1 MRAEREDQVPQS
13 PRHSLGPA
21 NEQGQALILLML
33 GMTVIFVV
41 GILAVD
47 VGLWLSEKRGA
58 QSDSDFSALA
68 GAQAYLTDQT
78 NTNGAFDDAVE
89 WAIDNG
95 VDPATI
101 DGSPTS
107 TCARPM
113 TCIDV
118 GIGNCREDGS
128 DSAMPWVEAN
138 VRHES
143 VSLFFS
149 IFGIGDPDIGASA
162 RACVGS
168 PQGMTGLSPFGIQT
182 SIVPPNGPPETGAQC
197 FDQDSHADPI
207 DSDNDGVID
216 DGCARSDCLELDPND
231 PSRTR
236 PIYGGVCIMKMG
248 GPGGVTGQRGQLT
261 LSDVACSGTSTN
273 LLRHNFH
280 YGSQGF
286 CTLGEEVNTG
296 TGAINGLVQGLED
309 RLNDEGKCD
318 DLFGDNN
325 GYDNFEEVFSMPG
338 SSGGPVVPS
347 ADAVFSEN
355 PCSVTA
361 GVDVP
366 PDPYHG
372 HNHTFLPR
380 GLHLIL
386 IDELEPNAQTA
397 TITGFA
403 GFYPIG
409 CFSDNT
415 VQAVKAAIEAD
426 LTDFGTYLNRCA
438 HPTGQDVI
446 LGVFVQTLQPP
457 ADVSDPD
464 PNLPISIVLVK

>member
-1 MRAEREDQVPQS
+1 MPQS
-13 PRHSLGPA
+13 PRHIAGPA
-21 NEQGQALILLML
+21 NERGQALILLML

-68 GAQAYLTDQT
+68 GAQAYLSDITDT
-78 NTNGAFDDAVE
+78 NSAFADAVE
-89 WAIDNG
+89 WAVDNG

-101 DGSPTS
+101 EGSPTS

-113 TCIDV
+113 SCIDV
-118 GIGNCREDGS
+118 GIGNCRGDGS

-143 VSLFFS
+143 VALFSS
-149 IFGIGDPDIGASA
+149 IFGLGDPDIGAVA

-168 PQGMTGLSPFGIQT
+168 PTGLTGLSPFGIQT

-197 FDQDSHADPI
+197 FDQDRHADPV
-207 DSDNDGVID
+207 DTDGDGVVD
-216 DGCARSDCLELDPND
+216 DGCPRSDCLELDPND

-236 PIYGGVCIMKMG
+236 PIYGAVCIMKMS

-261 LSDVACSGTSTN
+261 LGDVACSGTSTN

-280 YGSQGF
+280 YGSSGF
-286 CTLGEEVNTG
+286 CSLGEEVNTG
-296 TGAINGLVQGLED
+296 TGVINGLVQGLED

-318 DLFGDNN
+318 DVFGD
-325 GYDNFEEVFSMPG
+325 GDSFDNFDEVFSMPG
-338 SSGGPVVPS
+338 GGGGAVVPS
-347 ADAVFSEN
+347 PDVVFSEN
-355 PCSVTA
+355 PCSVTT

-366 PDPYHG
+366 AEGNG
-372 HNHTFLPR
+372 HVHTFLPR
-380 GLHLIL
+380 ALHLIL

-403 GFYPIG
+403 GFYPVG
-409 CFSDNT
+409 CFSDNDA
-415 VQAVKAAIEAD
+415 QSVKQDIQAD
-426 LTDFGTYLNRCA
+426 LTDFGNYLNKCDQ
-438 HPTGQDVI
+438 PTGQDVI
-446 LGVFVQTLQPP
+446 LGVFVQTLKPP
-457 ADVSDPD
+457 EQVSDPD
-464 PNLPISIVLVK
+464 PNLPISIILVK